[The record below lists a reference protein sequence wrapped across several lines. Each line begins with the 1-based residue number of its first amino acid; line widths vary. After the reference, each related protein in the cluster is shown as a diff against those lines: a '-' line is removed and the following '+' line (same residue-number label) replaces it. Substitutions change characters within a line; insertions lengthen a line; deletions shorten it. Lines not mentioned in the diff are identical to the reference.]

1 MWLFWISPCL
11 ASLCK
16 TTVLTYFWFFFVHK
30 TQCVNFKFHIYNKTL
45 LGLEILCHIVYLL
58 SLIFWFSMWRVCLR
72 NFCHDFIIYKLLLL
86 LCHILFEVLQAKLY
100 CSSILLCI
108 HFNHPLYMRGSR
120 NFSQRGPRPFSVIL
134 IYVNIKKFKDPPPFP
149 FWSAHANMVGNAIP
163 AWIGGMLKK

>member
-1 MWLFWISPCL
+1 MVILNKPLFSFHMPNNSFDLFLI
-11 ASLCK
+11 
-16 TTVLTYFWFFFVHK
+16 FFVHK

-72 NFCHDFIIYKLLLL
+72 NFCHVFIIYKLLLL

-108 HFNHPLYMRGSR
+108 HFNHPLYMHGSR

-134 IYVNIKKFKDPPPFP
+134 IYVNIGSLKTPPPLP
-149 FWSAHANMVGNAIP
+149 LLIRACYYGWKYYPCIMNRRNA
-163 AWIGGMLKK
+163 

>member
-16 TTVLTYFWFFFVHK
+16 RTVLTYFWFFCVHK
-30 TQCVNFKFHIYNKTL
+30 TQFVNFKFHIYNKTL

-86 LCHILFEVLQAKLY
+86 LCHILFEVLQQNFLVHQFYFAYVSTILY
-100 CSSILLCI
+100 TCT
-108 HFNHPLYMRGSR
+108 
-120 NFSQRGPRPFSVIL
+120 
-134 IYVNIKKFKDPPPFP
+134 DPEIFLREVQGL
-149 FWSAHANMVGNAIP
+149 FR
-163 AWIGGMLKK
+163 

>member
-1 MWLFWISPCL
+1 MVILNKPLFSFHMPNNSFDLFLI
-11 ASLCK
+11 
-16 TTVLTYFWFFFVHK
+16 FFVHK

-72 NFCHDFIIYKLLLL
+72 NFCHVFIIYKLLLL

-120 NFSQRGPRPFSVIL
+120 NFFSERSKAFFGNF
-134 IYVNIKKFKDPPPFP
+134 NICEYKKFKDPPPLP
-149 FWSAHANMVGNAIP
+149 LLIRACYYGWKYYPCIMNRRNA
-163 AWIGGMLKK
+163 

>member
-72 NFCHDFIIYKLLLL
+72 NFCHVFIIYKLLLL
-86 LCHILFEVLQAKLY
+86 LCHILFEVLQQNCIVHQFYFAYISTILY
-100 CSSILLCI
+100 SCADPEIFLREVQDLL
-108 HFNHPLYMRGSR
+108 R
-120 NFSQRGPRPFSVIL
+120 
-134 IYVNIKKFKDPPPFP
+134 
-149 FWSAHANMVGNAIP
+149 
-163 AWIGGMLKK
+163 